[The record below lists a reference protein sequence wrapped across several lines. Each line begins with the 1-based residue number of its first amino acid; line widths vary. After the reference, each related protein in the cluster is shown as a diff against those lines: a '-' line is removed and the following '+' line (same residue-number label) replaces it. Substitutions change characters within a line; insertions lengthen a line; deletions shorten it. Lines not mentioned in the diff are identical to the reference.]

1 MLGSKQRSRGAP
13 LRARS
18 AQSRSRSRFHIHAA
32 YKLTP
37 KDSGSSSSS
46 IRAFTI
52 DEMTAATVGSDSGKC
67 DIVLPA
73 EEGVDAEHAKLE
85 VEVEDEDDGG
95 STTDLSCLALSSTH
109 GTYVDGKELSVGAT
123 RICRP
128 GSEVCFGTDT
138 ATFTVSKE

>member
-1 MLGSKQRSRGAP
+1 LLQRRHQQAEDRPSGYLERKASKGFVVVAGAMADLRMLGSKQSSRGAP

-52 DEMTAATVGSDSGKC
+52 GEMTAATVGSDSGKC

-73 EEGVDAEHAKLE
+73 E
-85 VEVEDEDDGG
+85 
-95 STTDLSCLALSSTH
+95 
-109 GTYVDGKELSVGAT
+109 
-123 RICRP
+123 
-128 GSEVCFGTDT
+128 
-138 ATFTVSKE
+138 